1 MGTPRMSTP
10 AEIWKTW
17 EGKIVDGKFPLRQWL
32 GGSDHSV
39 VFLTERSREPRKAAI
54 KLISASNDA
63 DQQLSRWAA
72 AAKLSHSHLLRLFE
86 SGRAQIDGRRLLYVV
101 MEYAEEDLAQIIPL
115 RPLSGAEATEMLSPT
130 VEALAS
136 LLRDG
141 FVHGRIQPS
150 NIMAMD
156 NQLKVSTDGLCH
168 LGQRTI
174 ARAATSYDAPE
185 FAKNGPSPASDVW
198 SLGATL
204 LAVLTQREPKLN
216 AGKSG
221 PVVIPENI
229 PQPLREILRQCLVV
243 DPQRR
248 CTLAEIFHQSYPQS
262 PIIVPPLATQKPEAR
277 PKNWLAV
284 PIVVLALLIIALLIG
299 RGFNHRPASPPAEVS
314 STRHAA
320 PASTQPAETTVPPVS
335 REPETTLHGVK
346 KGSVLQQVNPEV
358 SQNALNTITGR
369 VKVSVQV
376 EVDSS
381 GNVSEAKLVSAGP
394 SKYFA
399 NRALAAARGWK
410 FDPAQVAGRA
420 AASEW
425 MLRFQFA
432 KTSVQVFRAEIKP

>member
-1 MGTPRMSTP
+1 
-10 AEIWKTW
+10 
-17 EGKIVDGKFPLRQWL
+17 
-32 GGSDHSV
+32 
-39 VFLTERSREPRKAAI
+39 
-54 KLISASNDA
+54 
-63 DQQLSRWAA
+63 
-72 AAKLSHSHLLRLFE
+72 
-86 SGRAQIDGRRLLYVV
+86 

-115 RPLSGAEATEMLSPT
+115 RPLSPSEASEMLSPT

-156 NQLKVSTDGLCH
+156 NQLKISTDGLCH
-168 LGQRTI
+168 PGQRTI
-174 ARAATSYDAPE
+174 ARAASPYDAPE
-185 FAKNGPSPASDVW
+185 FAKSGPSPASDVW

-216 AGKSG
+216 AGRSA
-221 PVVIPENI
+221 PFVIPENI

-248 CTLAEIFHQSYPQS
+248 CTLAEIFHQSHPQS
-262 PIIVPPLATQKPEAR
+262 PVIVPPLATQKSEAHPR
-277 PKNWLAV
+277 NWLAV
-284 PIVVLALLIIALLIG
+284 PVVLLALLIIALLIG
-299 RGFNHRPASPPAEVS
+299 RGFNHRPASPSAKVRSATP
-314 STRHAA
+314 TT
-320 PASTQPAETTVPPVS
+320 PASAPPAETALPPVS
-335 REPETTLHGVK
+335 RGPATTPHGVK
-346 KGSVLQQVNPEV
+346 KGSVLQQVNPQV

-376 EVDSS
+376 DVDSS
-381 GNVSEAKLVSAGP
+381 GDVSEAQLVSAGP

-410 FDPAQVAGRA
+410 FDPAQVAGRP

-425 MLRFQFA
+425 MLRFQFGN
-432 KTSVQVFRAEIKP
+432 TSVQVFPSEIKP